1 MTDANAPVAVRR
13 LRDSDPD
20 RWLEMWQGYLRF

>member
-13 LRDSDPD
+13 LRCADPD
-20 RWLEMWQGYLRF
+20 RRLEMWQGYLRF